1 MRRLATGLMAA
12 AALAMLATGVHAQDK
27 QKVKIGTEGA
37 YPPFNS
43 IDTEDWSA
51 STSTSPT
58 PCARRR
64 TSSANS

>member
-27 QKVKIGTEGA
+27 RKVKIGPRA

-43 IDTEDWSA
+43 IDTEGKLVGFDVDIA
-51 STSTSPT
+51 NA
-58 PCARRR
+58 CARRR